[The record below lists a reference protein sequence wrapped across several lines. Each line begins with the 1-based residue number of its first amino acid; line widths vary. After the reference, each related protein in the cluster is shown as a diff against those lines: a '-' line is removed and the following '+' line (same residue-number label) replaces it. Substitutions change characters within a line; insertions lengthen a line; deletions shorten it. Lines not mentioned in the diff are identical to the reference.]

1 MVRIKNRYLLVNILY
16 PELEKGAPKIEIPD
30 VISFNQPTTNAL
42 NAQTLLRAI
51 RAGVAELFGDYG
63 SGAIASS
70 LANGEAAN
78 QPPVK
83 YLSPA
88 TSTFILRV
96 SRDHY
101 RIAWAAL
108 SFMNS
113 VPVKNGKNCVFR
125 VVRVSGTIRKAE
137 EEAIRRA
144 KEIVVR
150 ARREAGEKGE
160 STFDNIFGKTKDGPT
175 ESTKDVLMVDASD
188 SGEEEYMSD
197 GDG

>member
-16 PELEKGAPKIEIPD
+16 PELEKGASKSEIPD

-42 NAQTLLRAI
+42 NAPTLLRGI
-51 RAGVAELFGDYG
+51 RAGVADLFGDYG

-70 LANGEAAN
+70 LAI
-78 QPPVK
+78 K

-113 VPVKNGKNCVFR
+113 VPIKNGKNCVFR

-144 KEIVVR
+144 KEIIVK

-160 STFDNIFGKTKDGPT
+160 STLDNIFGKTKDGTT
-175 ESTKDVLMVDASD
+175 ESTKDVLMVDGSD
-188 SGEEEYMSD
+188 SEEEGYMSD

>member
-1 MVRIKNRYLLVNILY
+1 MVRVKNRYLLVNVLY
-16 PELEKGAPKIEIPD
+16 PEIEKSGSKTSVPD
-30 VISFNQPTTNAL
+30 VVTFHQPTTNAL
-42 NAQTLLRAI
+42 KPQALLRGIKAE
-51 RAGVAELFGDYG
+51 VAELFGDYG
-63 SGAIASS
+63 SGAISESIAI
-70 LANGEAAN
+70 
-78 QPPVK
+78 K

-96 SRDHY
+96 SRAHY

-108 SFMNS
+108 SFMKS

-144 KEIVVR
+144 KELVVR
-150 ARREAGEKGE
+150 ARREMEEKGD
-160 STFDNIFGKTKDGPT
+160 STLDNIFGRGGKNT
-175 ESTKDVLMVDASD
+175 EAESSKDVLMVDGND
-188 SGEEEYMSD
+188 SEDEDEDMSD